1 MKTMAYQLF
10 NHIKGKN
17 GSRWTQFIR
26 EHGAENILVVA
37 IDAAKYIN
45 KALLC
50 NLYGDV
56 YIRPFEFDATMQ
68 GFKGLLHHIEAIKKE
83 ESCTAVVIGI
93 ETTGHYYEDLVRL
106 SSKEGYMVRVINAA
120 TTAEERKSLLN
131 SSKTD
136 NLDLLA
142 IVQSIIHG
150 RGQTSDL
157 PFGRVAVLRKLT
169 RMRREYVNQ
178 RTATGNAILGLL
190 DHIFRE
196 YQGKKIKVNG
206 EMKKVK
212 LFSDVFG
219 KASRYILRHY
229 PHPMDILELGKEGL
243 REISQK
249 ENLKIR
255 DDVIHL
261 LLKYARESI
270 SKPKEDL
277 KAELF
282 MLPLQLDQYE
292 MVDKQIA
299 LLEREIEDILIDS
312 EGAVFLTVS
321 GMGVVTSAELYAE
334 MGDIT
339 DFDHAGQIIKMAG
352 TNPVVKQSGGNRPS
366 YYAISKQGRKQFR
379 NVVFQVGR
387 SLSANNPDMKKKY
400 QALKERGKQYR
411 QAYVAIGNR
420 MIRLAFS
427 MLKNHTLYKSSCP
440 DYVLIEELKKKVSR
454 KNVKQFYEKHVSVA
468 SEGSA

>member
-10 NHIKGKN
+10 NHIQGKN

-56 YIRPFEFDATMQ
+56 FIRPFEFDSTMY
-68 GFKGLLHHIEAIKKE
+68 GFKGLREQVEKVKKAE
-83 ESCTAVVIGI
+83 GCTAVVVGI

-106 SSKEGYMVRVINAA
+106 SSKEGYKVRVINAA

-169 RMRREYVNQ
+169 RMRRDYVNQ
-178 RTATGNAILGLL
+178 RTATGNTILGVV
-190 DHIFRE
+190 DHTFRE

-206 EMKKVK
+206 KMKKVK
-212 LFSDVFG
+212 VFSDVFG
-219 KASRYILRHY
+219 KASRFILRHS
-229 PHPMDILELGKEGL
+229 PHPSDILNLGEEGL
-243 REISQK
+243 RELSQR

-292 MVDKQIA
+292 MLDKQIN

-339 DFDHAGQIIKMAG
+339 DFDHGGQLIKMAG

-379 NVVFQVGR
+379 NVVYQVGR
-387 SLSANNPDMKKKY
+387 SLSTNNPEMKKKY
-400 QALKERGKQYR
+400 IALKERGKQYR

-427 MLKNHTLYKSSCP
+427 MMKNHTLYQTTRP
-440 DYVLIEELKKKVSR
+440 DYVLIKELKKKVSS
-454 KNVKQFYEKHVSVA
+454 KNVKRFYEKQVSA
-468 SEGSA
+468 TSDKSA